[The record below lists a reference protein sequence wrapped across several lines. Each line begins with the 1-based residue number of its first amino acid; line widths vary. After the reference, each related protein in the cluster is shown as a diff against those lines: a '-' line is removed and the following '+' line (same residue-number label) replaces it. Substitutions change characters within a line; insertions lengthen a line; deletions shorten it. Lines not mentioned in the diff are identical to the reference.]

1 MGEEETAWLATLRP
15 APLRFP
21 ACRRCPYRTLDRP
34 DVCLSCIGSSGAGGG
49 ETAGGTC
56 PVCGQRLA
64 VAASCSNDWCGRGD
78 RWWSAAWSIGPNL
91 GPLREALL
99 RYKYRAEMAW
109 SAIFGRL
116 LVGYLDD
123 HMPWFDDYDA
133 LVGVPAFLGPGA
145 RRAWDPVGHVLA
157 VANDLAGRRWPVE
170 REAIVKTAETAPM
183 AGLRLVPRR
192 ASAEGEL
199 RHSLRVPDPSRVAG
213 ARLLVVDDVFTEG
226 STLREVARAL
236 RRAGAVEV
244 GALTL
249 ARQPW
254 SPHRVAPTA
263 RRDPGGGA

>member
-1 MGEEETAWLATLRP
+1 MGDDETEWLATLRP

-21 ACRRCPYRTLDRP
+21 ACRRCPYRVLDRP
-34 DVCLSCIGSSGAGGG
+34 DVCLSCIGSIGPAGG
-49 ETAGGTC
+49 ETAGRVC
-56 PVCGQRLA
+56 PVCGQRLP
-64 VAASCSNDWCGRGD
+64 AATSCSNDWCARGD
-78 RWWSAAWSIGPNL
+78 RWWSAVWSIGPHL
-91 GPLREALL
+91 GALREALS
-99 RYKYRAEMAW
+99 RYKYRADTQW
-109 SAIFGRL
+109 SAVFGRL

-145 RRAWDPVGHVLA
+145 RRAWDPVGAILA

-170 REAIVKTAETAPM
+170 SNAIVKTAETAPM
-183 AGLRLVPRR
+183 AGLSLGRR
-192 ASAEGEL
+192 RSSAEGEL

-236 RRAGAVEV
+236 QRAGAVEV

-254 SPHRVAPTA
+254 SPHRGAAVA
-263 RRDPGGGA
+263 RRDLAEGA